1 MLLIF
6 EDFNVL
12 FLLRRLEKETLK
24 GGGVEGRRF
33 EISSDL
39 VCKHSVIRL
48 LKLILDQIGRKTD
61 KT

>member
-6 EDFNVL
+6 EDFYVL
-12 FLLRRLEKETLK
+12 FLLTRLEKETLI

-39 VCKHSVIRL
+39 VRKHSVTWL
-48 LKLILDQIGRKTD
+48 LELIVDQIGRKTH